1 MPNRQTPPG
10 EKRTMTMRNQ
20 TKTLLPLA
28 RVAMAVLVFSAG
40 AKYIH
45 ARLPDPDGKPP
56 AAKPGAKPARK
67 NVKLPGI
74 VIDFQKRC
82 VDIAASVC
90 LDRGTLELIACTKG
104 SKEHES
110 IVAIKARP
118 MHIHASLLLLG
129 AKPGNPAMQKP
140 IDKAKTRWVHLPP
153 AGDPVGVYLT
163 FKNKKGKLVERPISD
178 FVAPAGK
185 NPDEMVGAKDRDGE
199 KETKF
204 PNTFLFAGS
213 LLRGK
218 GSGPRTYLSGVSGN
232 VISISTFGDELLCL
246 PGVYARDNGSLMWQV
261 DATRLPKV
269 GTKVTLRLRPQA
281 KGAPITRRRSKK

>member
-1 MPNRQTPPG
+1 MF
-10 EKRTMTMRNQ
+10 M
-20 TKTLLPLA
+20 KTVAKTIEPA
-28 RVAMAVLVFSAG
+28 GGVRVVAVLLAG
-40 AKYIH
+40 LLVLFANLSWGDKP
-45 ARLPDPDGKPP
+45 AAGKPATRP
-56 AAKPGAKPARK
+56 TRK
-67 NVKLPGI
+67 NVKLPGL
-74 VIDFQKRC
+74 VINFRKRC
-82 VDIAASVC
+82 VDIEAAVC

-110 IVAIKARP
+110 IIAIKAKP

-140 IDKAKTRWVHLPP
+140 INKAKTRWVHLPP
-153 AGDPVGVYLT
+153 AGDPVDVFLV
-163 FKNKKGKLVERPISD
+163 FKNKKGKTVERPISD

-185 NPDEMVGAKDRDGE
+185 NPDEMVGADDNGDE
-199 KETKF
+199 KKIKF

-213 LLRGK
+213 LLRSK

-261 DATRLPKV
+261 DATKLPKV
-269 GTKVTLRLRPQA
+269 GSKVTLRLRPKRNDTPKTRKA
-281 KGAPITRRRSKK
+281 GHPRSAPTPTTLPS